1 VCAQIKSRNGKKK
14 TLNVMECGHI
24 PIIGFKDQE
33 AQWNVGLV
41 WELKTRMYE
50 ARWSISTTKNRNQKP

>member
-1 VCAQIKSRNGKKK
+1 
-14 TLNVMECGHI
+14 MECGHI